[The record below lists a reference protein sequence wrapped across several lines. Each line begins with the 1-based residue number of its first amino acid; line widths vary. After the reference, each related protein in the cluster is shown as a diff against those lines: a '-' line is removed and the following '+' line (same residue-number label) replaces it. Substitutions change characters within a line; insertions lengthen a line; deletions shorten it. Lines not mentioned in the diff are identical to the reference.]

1 EQSVDR
7 FAVRVASGSSGV
19 LVDFGA
25 VPNLG
30 GLIKHEQSRYWS
42 VLSDEVSVQG
52 EVGDEVVA
60 DPVLAAA
67 DPGQSRRAVFDVCDY
82 GQAVE
87 VEADAL
93 AVVFQL

>member
-1 EQSVDR
+1 
-7 FAVRVASGSSGV
+7 
-19 LVDFGA
+19 
-25 VPNLG
+25 
-30 GLIKHEQSRYWS
+30 
-42 VLSDEVSVQG
+42 VQG